1 MRHFLLIFSII
12 LFAIPVCA
20 KHQYLEKDYQKFW
33 CNQRGGLIEYK
44 LPDNTR
50 VDCLLPDYAVEF
62 DFANKWTECI
72 GQALYYG
79 QQTDRIP
86 ACVLITE
93 EPSNDIRYLLRLH
106 NAIRNIPKFQIWTIT
121 PEELRKS
128 TP

>member
-12 LFAIPVCA
+12 LFAIPVSA

-50 VDCLLPDYAVEF
+50 VDCLLPDYAVEV
-62 DFANKWTECI
+62 DFASKVYESI

-79 QQTDRIP
+79 IMTYRKP
-86 ACVLITE
+86 AILIIIE
-93 EPSNDIRYLLRLH
+93 DSNCQKYINRLKIV
-106 NAIRNIPKFQIWTIT
+106 ADKYNIKVFFIT